1 MILVRTGRLVEFDG
15 PIGKPSVDE
24 VDWVPLLGRSLM
36 LTVTVVPIVEV
47 TLPVGMYV
55 LLLLV
60 IEAEGDEV
68 EFEGLMGEPEVA
80 DPDELGAPQVTVPC
94 PCPGGP

>member
-1 MILVRTGRLVEFDG
+1 MGE
-15 PIGKPSVDE
+15 PSVDE
-24 VDWVPLLGRSLM
+24 VDCVPLLGRSLM
-36 LTVTVVPIVEV
+36 LTVTVVPTVEV

-55 LLLLV
+55 LPVLE

-68 EFEGLMGEPEVA
+68 EFEGLMGDPEVA
-80 DPDELGAPQVTVPC
+80 DSDGIGAPQLTVPC